1 MSELVTAP
9 TSPAQPARSRA
20 ATRQVWLDRLTR
32 FPLSELTPAQFC
44 AIEAVSLPS
53 FYSWKRRFAA
63 EALASASGLDKTQ
76 DLRPRLLPVR
86 VQPHDANLELV
97 LNNGL
102 VLRIGPRCDL
112 DLVRSLVHTLGA
124 NPC

>member
-1 MSELVTAP
+1 MSETVTAP
-9 TSPAQPARSRA
+9 APPAQPARSRA

-32 FPLSELTPAQFC
+32 FPLSGLTPARFC

-63 EALASASGLDKTQ
+63 EALASEAGLDNTQ
-76 DLRPRLLPVR
+76 DLGPRLLPVH
-86 VQPHDANLELV
+86 VPAQANLELV

-112 DLVRSLVHTLGA
+112 DLVRSLVQTLGA
-124 NPC
+124 KPC